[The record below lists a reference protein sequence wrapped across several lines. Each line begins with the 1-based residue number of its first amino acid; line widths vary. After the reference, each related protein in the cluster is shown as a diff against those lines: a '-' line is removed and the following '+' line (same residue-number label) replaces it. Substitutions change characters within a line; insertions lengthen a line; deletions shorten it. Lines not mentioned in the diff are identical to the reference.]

1 MNIPP
6 QSLEVQLNMMMVTK
20 IVFLVTIIFHYQG
33 RTRIFIVQ
41 DNLAKK
47 QHKYS

>member
-1 MNIPP
+1 
-6 QSLEVQLNMMMVTK
+6 MMMVTK
-20 IVFLVTIIFHYQG
+20 KTILVTIIFHYQG
-33 RTRIFIVQ
+33 RTLIFIVQ